1 MMASN
6 ETLDALK
13 SIGLNLYERKI
24 FVALLAKGIATAAEL
39 SELANV
45 PRSRTYDVLE
55 SLAEKGFVVIQPS
68 KPIKYVALKPEEALE
83 RIKQN
88 IKRNYEVTIERIEKL
103 KTSPVLEEL
112 KRIYEQG
119 LSLTQP
125 TDMTGTLKGRHIINR
140 QLRSLFKEARNKI
153 NIVTTENGLNDLYS
167 NHYRILKKIAK
178 RGTKIKIVAPLGN
191 NAAVNAF
198 SEIAE
203 LKHIDN
209 PTGRFYIVDD
219 KHVVFA
225 LTDDKK
231 VHETQDVAFWAQ
243 SDHAAKDLIKP
254 YFEQLWTSGK
264 KIEVEK

>member
-167 NHYRILKKIAK
+167 NHYTVSYTHLTLP
-178 RGTKIKIVAPLGN
+178 TKA
-191 NAAVNAF
+191 
-198 SEIAE
+198 
-203 LKHIDN
+203 
-209 PTGRFYIVDD
+209 
-219 KHVVFA
+219 
-225 LTDDKK
+225 
-231 VHETQDVAFWAQ
+231 
-243 SDHAAKDLIKP
+243 
-254 YFEQLWTSGK
+254 
-264 KIEVEK
+264 